1 MQSTPAGDERRAESG
16 ASTGSVARTEDEV
29 VAPAPTRP
37 LRAAPL
43 HRRSHHAPT
52 LVLRPQIGWRVV
64 GPALIA
70 LAFAALVVGR
80 RQAIPVAFV
89 LGVLGAGFLPA
100 WLDRLEV
107 GETTIIRRS
116 LWGRRTI
123 VIDEVDTMR
132 LRRVPFILLRFL
144 PRGYKFGRYWSIPL
158 TLRLLDDDHGL
169 LTLRCI
175 WWDNWRG
182 FSRYM
187 VSAVP
192 ELDLDGRT
200 RGRLERYVGMLLP
213 TSSQR

>member
-1 MQSTPAGDERRAESG
+1 
-16 ASTGSVARTEDEV
+16 V
-29 VAPAPTRP
+29 V
-37 LRAAPL
+37 
-43 HRRSHHAPT
+43 
-52 LVLRPQIGWRVV
+52 RPQIAWRVI

-70 LAFAALVVGR
+70 LAFAALVLGR

-107 GETTIIRRS
+107 GETTIVRRS
-116 LWGRRTI
+116 LRGRRTI
-123 VIDEVDTMR
+123 VLDEVDTMR
-132 LRRVPFILLRFL
+132 LRRVPFVLLRFL
-144 PRGYKFGRYWSIPL
+144 PRGYKVGRYWSIPL

-182 FSRYM
+182 FSRYL
-187 VSAVP
+187 VGAVP

-213 TSSQR
+213 ASSQR